1 MDENENSNDIKIS
14 KSMSYYYKTQKD
26 FSNIPLPNFSERHL
40 NYFQKIKEE
49 HKTILESDTE
59 IELRNIIS
67 AHHKSIND
75 YKNKNNCE
83 LVYSEEPINTG
94 NINNN
99 SNSNINVSYEEL
111 LDMVN
116 IKEPLDKNESKKYI
130 YKNHNPNNELLF
142 SSNFESG
149 NLRFAIKRNI
159 NEYDLILRH
168 ETGSMK
174 AYQWFYF
181 RVMIN
186 EISDNIKLLKEK
198 PIVKFNIINLY
209 KKHIILNNK
218 VRVLTFYNNSW
229 SRDTSKIYYYTNDI
243 PFLFESNDNNNKC
256 PNKLIININ
265 ESFTNIG
272 SNSNSNNNFNI
283 YDLLMNMNSSKEKE
297 KDNNSTNFHTL
308 TFQFDFS
315 KINTDIKYVYFA
327 YCYPYT
333 YTQLTNYLFSL
344 NNYKKILRIDSI
356 GQTLDNNKLY
366 MLIIT
371 NFEDSFD
378 TLANKK
384 AIIFTARVHPGESSS
399 SFVIQGLIEFLLSN
413 EPKAINLRKNY
424 IFKIIPMLNP
434 DGVIR
439 GNFRMNS
446 VGKDLNRMWME
457 ENEENSPSVFY
468 CHKMI
473 QKTLNSRNIHFFCD
487 FHGHSSKN
495 NFFLYSCKSHNE
507 FLKISNNN
515 IIPNPHKKKL
525 SYIELIFQEIYSK
538 ENIFFDKNSCINKIL
553 PSKIK
558 TARAVLK
565 NRYNIDYSYCLE
577 TSLGGAKQMVE
588 IEDNPLI
595 PFSIQEYKK
604 IGRDFGEA
612 LGKMCIGK
620 IFYSTYNIV
629 RTNET
634 RSNLEKK
641 TKKKNLLLPVI
652 NSSSSNGMINLS
664 PNYFNFCRINSKN
677 HNYNK
682 INIQYHQKESNKSNN
697 NFLNNNLFSR
707 CDQRF
712 LKNKNVKN
720 NIKRNNKNKTYEK
733 SKIYIL
739 PTPDKTTKK

>member
-1 MDENENSNDIKIS
+1 MIENENPKEINLTKTTPYFNKI
-14 KSMSYYYKTQKD
+14 TKD
-26 FSNIPLPNFSERHL
+26 LNNIPLPNFNEHQSNLQKKIQEERKSI
-40 NYFQKIKEE
+40 F
-49 HKTILESDTE
+49 ESDSD
-59 IELRNIIS
+59 LDLKNIIS

-75 YKNKNNCE
+75 YKVQNNCE
-83 LVYSEEPINTG
+83 LVYSEEPIDTDDK
-94 NINNN
+94 IF
-99 SNSNINVSYEEL
+99 SSDLKISYENL
-111 LDMVN
+111 IDMAN
-116 IKEPLDKNESKKYI
+116 IKEPLDKNTSKQFI

-149 NLRFAIKRNI
+149 NLRYAIKCKT

-168 ETGSMK
+168 ETGSTK

-186 EISDNIKLLKEK
+186 ENSDQVKLLKEK
-198 PIVKFNIINLY
+198 PVVKFNIINLC

-218 VRVLTFYNNSW
+218 VRVLSYYNGGW
-229 SRDTSKIYYYTNDI
+229 SRDTTKIFYYSNDI
-243 PFLFESNDNNNKC
+243 PFLMDSNDTKNNNKISV
-256 PNKLIININ
+256 NFND
-265 ESFTNIG
+265 SFSSGTN
-272 SNSNSNNNFNI
+272 NNYNMYEFLLNLNSNNTF
-283 YDLLMNMNSSKEKE
+283 KEKE
-297 KDNNSTNFHTL
+297 KDGSSQNFHTL
-308 TFQFDFS
+308 TFCFDFS
-315 KINTDIKYVYFA
+315 KITTDTKYVYFA

-333 YTQLTNYLFSL
+333 YSQLSTYLTSL
-344 NNYKKILRIDSI
+344 NIYKKILRMDSI

-413 EPKAINLRKNY
+413 EPKAISLRKNY
-424 IFKIIPMLNP
+424 IFKIVPMLNP

-495 NFFLYSCKSHNE
+495 NFFLYSCKSRSD
-507 FLKISNNN
+507 FLKIGHNS

-525 SYIELIFQEIYSK
+525 SFIELIFQEIFSK
-538 ENIFFDKNSCINKIL
+538 ENIYFDKFSCINKIL

-565 NRYNIDYSYCLE
+565 NRYNIDFSYCLE
-577 TSLGGAKQMVE
+577 TSLGGARQM
-588 IEDNPLI
+588 IEDSPLV

-604 IGRDFGEA
+604 IGKDFGES
-612 LGKMCIGK
+612 LGKLCMGK
-620 IFYSTYNIV
+620 IYYAAYNSV
-629 RTNET
+629 RINE
-634 RSNLEKK
+634 NKLMLEKK
-641 TKKKNLLLPVI
+641 SKKKSLFLPVI
-652 NSSSSNGMINLS
+652 NNSNNGMGNFTPSYL
-664 PNYFNFCRINSKN
+664 NFCRINSKN
-677 HNYNK
+677 PSYNK
-682 INIQYHQKESNKSNN
+682 INIQFHQRESNKNN
-697 NFLNNNLFSR
+697 MTNNINIK
-707 CDQRF
+707 CDQRI
-712 LKNKNVKN
+712 LKNKNFKN
-720 NIKRNNKNKTYEK
+720 KKNNKNKTYEK
-733 SKIYIL
+733 SKLYNFS
-739 PTPDKTTKK
+739 TPEKEKK

>member
-1 MDENENSNDIKIS
+1 MIENENPKEINLTKTTPYFNKI
-14 KSMSYYYKTQKD
+14 TKD
-26 FSNIPLPNFSERHL
+26 LNNIPLPNFNEHQSNLQKKIQEERKSI
-40 NYFQKIKEE
+40 F
-49 HKTILESDTE
+49 ESDSD
-59 IELRNIIS
+59 LDLKNIVS

-75 YKNKNNCE
+75 YKVQNNCE
-83 LVYSEEPINTG
+83 LVYSEEPIDTDDK
-94 NINNN
+94 IF
-99 SNSNINVSYEEL
+99 SSDLKISYENL
-111 LDMVN
+111 IDMVN
-116 IKEPLDKNESKKYI
+116 IKEPLDKNTSKQFI

-149 NLRFAIKRNI
+149 NLRYAIKCKT

-168 ETGSMK
+168 ETGSTK

-186 EISDNIKLLKEK
+186 ENSDQVKLLKEK
-198 PIVKFNIINLY
+198 PVVKFNIINLC

-218 VRVLTFYNNSW
+218 VRVLSYYNGGW
-229 SRDTSKIYYYTNDI
+229 SRDTTKIFYYSNDI
-243 PFLFESNDNNNKC
+243 PFLMDSNDTKNNNKISV
-256 PNKLIININ
+256 NFND
-265 ESFTNIG
+265 SFSSGTN
-272 SNSNSNNNFNI
+272 NNYNMYEFLLNLNSNNTF
-283 YDLLMNMNSSKEKE
+283 KEKE
-297 KDNNSTNFHTL
+297 KDANSQNFHTL
-308 TFQFDFS
+308 TFSFDFS
-315 KINTDIKYVYFA
+315 KITTDTKYVYFA

-333 YTQLTNYLFSL
+333 YSQLSTYLTSL
-344 NNYKKILRIDSI
+344 NIYKKILRMDSI

-413 EPKAINLRKNY
+413 EPKAISLRKNY
-424 IFKIIPMLNP
+424 IFKIVPMLNP

-495 NFFLYSCKSHNE
+495 NFFLYSCKSRSD
-507 FLKISNNN
+507 FLKIGHNS

-525 SYIELIFQEIYSK
+525 SFIELIFQEIFSK
-538 ENIFFDKNSCINKIL
+538 ENIYFDKFSCINKIL

-565 NRYNIDYSYCLE
+565 NRYNIDFSYCLE
-577 TSLGGAKQMVE
+577 TSLGGARQM
-588 IEDNPLI
+588 IEDSPLV

-604 IGRDFGEA
+604 IGKDFGES
-612 LGKMCIGK
+612 LGKLCMGK
-620 IFYSTYNIV
+620 IYYAAYNSV
-629 RTNET
+629 RINE
-634 RSNLEKK
+634 NKLMLEKK
-641 TKKKNLLLPVI
+641 SKKKSLFLPVI
-652 NSSSSNGMINLS
+652 NNSNNGMGNFTPSYL
-664 PNYFNFCRINSKN
+664 NFCRINSKN
-677 HNYNK
+677 PSYNK
-682 INIQYHQKESNKSNN
+682 INIQFHQRESNKNN
-697 NFLNNNLFSR
+697 MTNNINIK
-707 CDQRF
+707 CDQRI
-712 LKNKNVKN
+712 LKNKNFKN
-720 NIKRNNKNKTYEK
+720 KKNNKNKTYEK
-733 SKIYIL
+733 SKLYNFS
-739 PTPDKTTKK
+739 TPEKEKK

>member
-1 MDENENSNDIKIS
+1 MDESGNSNEIKMI
-14 KSMSYYYKTQKD
+14 KSTLCFNKNPND
-26 FSNIPLPNFSERHL
+26 FSDIPLPNFSEKHL
-40 NYFQKIKEE
+40 NYYQKIQEE
-49 HKTILESDTE
+49 HKSMMESDSE
-59 IELRNIIS
+59 IELKNIIS

-75 YKNKNNCE
+75 YKNQNNCE
-83 LVYSEEPINTG
+83 LVYSEEPINNE
-94 NINNN
+94 NIN
-99 SNSNINVSYEEL
+99 SNSSINVSYEEL

-116 IKEPLDKNESKKYI
+116 IKEPLDKNASKNYI

-149 NLRFAIKRNI
+149 NLRYAIKKNI

-168 ETGSMK
+168 ETGSIK
-174 AYQWFYF
+174 TYQWFYF
-181 RVMIN
+181 RVAVN
-186 EISDNIKLLKEK
+186 EFSENYNLLKEN

-209 KKHIILNNK
+209 KKHIILNNR
-218 VRVLTFYNNSW
+218 VRVLTFYNNAW

-243 PFLFESNDNNNKC
+243 PFLLDSNDNNKCTNKF
-256 PNKLIININ
+256 NTNIN
-265 ESFTNIG
+265 ESFTNIA
-272 SNSNSNNNFNI
+272 NNNNFNI
-283 YDLLMNMNSSKEKE
+283 YDIIMNMNASKDKDKE
-297 KDNNSTNFHTL
+297 NNNQNFHTL
-308 TFQFDFS
+308 TFQFDLS

-344 NNYKKILRIDSI
+344 SNYKKILRIDSI
-356 GQTLDNNKLY
+356 GQSLDNNKLY

-413 EPKAINLRKNY
+413 ETKAISLRKNY

-507 FLKISNNN
+507 FLKIGNNN

-577 TSLGGAKQMVE
+577 TSLGGAKQML
-588 IEDNPLI
+588 EDNPLI

-604 IGRDFGEA
+604 IGKDFGEA
-612 LGKMCIGK
+612 LGKMCVGK
-620 IFYSTYNIV
+620 IYYSAYNSV
-629 RTNET
+629 RINEN
-634 RSNLEKK
+634 RINLEKK
-641 TKKKNLLLPVI
+641 TKKKSLVLPVI
-652 NSSSSNGMINLS
+652 NNGGGGMINLS
-664 PNYFNFCRINSKN
+664 PNYLNFCRINSKN

-697 NFLNNNLFSR
+697 NFLNNNLFNK
-707 CDQRF
+707 CDQRI
-712 LKNKNVKN
+712 LKNKNIKN
-720 NIKRNNKNKTYEK
+720 NTKRNNKNKTYEK
-733 SKIYIL
+733 SKIYIFSA
-739 PTPDKTTKK
+739 PEKIVKK

>member
-1 MDENENSNDIKIS
+1 MDESGNSNEIKMI
-14 KSMSYYYKTQKD
+14 KSTLCFNKNPND
-26 FSNIPLPNFSERHL
+26 FSDIPLPNFSEKHL
-40 NYFQKIKEE
+40 NYYQKIQEE
-49 HKTILESDTE
+49 HKSMMESDSE
-59 IELRNIIS
+59 IELKNIIS

-75 YKNKNNCE
+75 YKNQNNCE
-83 LVYSEEPINTG
+83 LVYSEEPINNE
-94 NINNN
+94 NIN
-99 SNSNINVSYEEL
+99 SNSSINVSYEEL

-116 IKEPLDKNESKKYI
+116 IKEPLDKNASKNYI

-149 NLRFAIKRNI
+149 NLRYAIKKNI

-168 ETGSMK
+168 ETGSIK
-174 AYQWFYF
+174 TYQWFYF
-181 RVMIN
+181 RVAVN
-186 EISDNIKLLKEK
+186 EFSENYNLLKENT
-198 PIVKFNIINLY
+198 IVKFNIINLY
-209 KKHIILNNK
+209 KKHIILNNR
-218 VRVLTFYNNSW
+218 VRVLTFYNNAW

-243 PFLFESNDNNNKC
+243 PFLLDSNDNNKCTNKF
-256 PNKLIININ
+256 NTNIN
-265 ESFTNIG
+265 ESFTNIA
-272 SNSNSNNNFNI
+272 NNNNFNI
-283 YDLLMNMNSSKEKE
+283 YDIIMNMNASKDKDKE
-297 KDNNSTNFHTL
+297 NNNQNFHTL
-308 TFQFDFS
+308 TFQFDLS

-344 NNYKKILRIDSI
+344 SNYKKILRIDSI
-356 GQTLDNNKLY
+356 GQSLDNNKLY

-413 EPKAINLRKNY
+413 ETKAISLRKNY

-507 FLKISNNN
+507 FLKIGNNN

-577 TSLGGAKQMVE
+577 TSLGGAKQML
-588 IEDNPLI
+588 EDNPLI

-604 IGRDFGEA
+604 IGKDFGEA
-612 LGKMCIGK
+612 LGKMCVGK
-620 IFYSTYNIV
+620 IYYSAYNSV
-629 RTNET
+629 RINEN
-634 RSNLEKK
+634 RINLEKK
-641 TKKKNLLLPVI
+641 TKKKSLVLPVI
-652 NSSSSNGMINLS
+652 NNGGGGMINLS
-664 PNYFNFCRINSKN
+664 PNYLNFCRINSKN

-697 NFLNNNLFSR
+697 NFLNNNLFNK
-707 CDQRF
+707 CDQRI
-712 LKNKNVKN
+712 LKNKNIKN
-720 NIKRNNKNKTYEK
+720 NTKRNNKNKTYEK
-733 SKIYIL
+733 SKIYIFSA
-739 PTPDKTTKK
+739 PEKIVKK

>member
-1 MDENENSNDIKIS
+1 MIENENPKEINLTKTTPYFNKI
-14 KSMSYYYKTQKD
+14 TKD
-26 FSNIPLPNFSERHL
+26 LNNIPLPNFNEHQS
-40 NYFQKIKEE
+40 NFQKKIQEE
-49 HKTILESDTE
+49 RKSIFESDSD
-59 IELRNIIS
+59 LDLKNIIS

-75 YKNKNNCE
+75 YKVQNNCE
-83 LVYSEEPINTG
+83 LVYSEEPIDTDDK
-94 NINNN
+94 IF
-99 SNSNINVSYEEL
+99 SSDLKISYENL
-111 LDMVN
+111 IDMVN
-116 IKEPLDKNESKKYI
+116 IKEPLDKNTSKQFI

-149 NLRFAIKRNI
+149 NLRYAIKCKT

-168 ETGSMK
+168 ETGSTK

-186 EISDNIKLLKEK
+186 ENSDQVKLLKEK
-198 PIVKFNIINLY
+198 PVVKFNIINLC

-218 VRVLTFYNNSW
+218 VRVLSYYNGGW
-229 SRDTSKIYYYTNDI
+229 SRDTTKIFYYSNDI
-243 PFLFESNDNNNKC
+243 PFLMDSNDTKNNNKISV
-256 PNKLIININ
+256 NFND
-265 ESFTNIG
+265 SFSSGTN
-272 SNSNSNNNFNI
+272 NNYNMYEFLLNLNSNNTF
-283 YDLLMNMNSSKEKE
+283 KEKE
-297 KDNNSTNFHTL
+297 KDANSQNFHTL
-308 TFQFDFS
+308 TFSFDFS
-315 KINTDIKYVYFA
+315 KITTDTKYVYFA

-333 YTQLTNYLFSL
+333 YSQLSTYLTSL
-344 NNYKKILRIDSI
+344 NIYKKILRMDSI

-413 EPKAINLRKNY
+413 EPKAISLRKNY
-424 IFKIIPMLNP
+424 IFKIVPMLNP

-495 NFFLYSCKSHNE
+495 NFFLYSCKSRSD
-507 FLKISNNN
+507 FLKIGHNS

-525 SYIELIFQEIYSK
+525 SFIELIFQEIFSK
-538 ENIFFDKNSCINKIL
+538 ENIYFDKFSCINKIL

-565 NRYNIDYSYCLE
+565 NRYNIDFSYCLE
-577 TSLGGAKQMVE
+577 TSLGGARQM
-588 IEDNPLI
+588 IEDSPLV

-604 IGRDFGEA
+604 IGKDFGES
-612 LGKMCIGK
+612 LGKLCMGK
-620 IFYSTYNIV
+620 IYYAAYNSV
-629 RTNET
+629 RINE
-634 RSNLEKK
+634 NKLMLEKK
-641 TKKKNLLLPVI
+641 SKKKSLFLPVI
-652 NSSSSNGMINLS
+652 NNSNNGMGNFTPSYL
-664 PNYFNFCRINSKN
+664 NFCRINSKN
-677 HNYNK
+677 PSYNK
-682 INIQYHQKESNKSNN
+682 INIQFHQRESNKNN
-697 NFLNNNLFSR
+697 MTNNINIK
-707 CDQRF
+707 CDQRI
-712 LKNKNVKN
+712 LKNKNFKN
-720 NIKRNNKNKTYEK
+720 KKNNKNKTYEK
-733 SKIYIL
+733 SKLYNFS
-739 PTPDKTTKK
+739 TPEKEKK

>member
-1 MDENENSNDIKIS
+1 MIENENPKEINLTKTTPYFNKI
-14 KSMSYYYKTQKD
+14 TKD
-26 FSNIPLPNFSERHL
+26 LNNIPLPNFNEHQSNLQKKIQEERKSI
-40 NYFQKIKEE
+40 F
-49 HKTILESDTE
+49 ESDSD
-59 IELRNIIS
+59 LDLKNIIS

-75 YKNKNNCE
+75 YKVQNNCE
-83 LVYSEEPINTG
+83 LVYSEEPIDTDDK
-94 NINNN
+94 IF
-99 SNSNINVSYEEL
+99 SSDLKISYENL
-111 LDMVN
+111 IDMVN
-116 IKEPLDKNESKKYI
+116 IKEPLDKNTSKQFI

-149 NLRFAIKRNI
+149 NLRYAIKCKT

-168 ETGSMK
+168 ETGSTK

-186 EISDNIKLLKEK
+186 ENSDQVKLLKEK
-198 PIVKFNIINLY
+198 PVVKFNIINLC

-218 VRVLTFYNNSW
+218 VRVLSYYNGGW
-229 SRDTSKIYYYTNDI
+229 SRDTTKIFYYSNDI
-243 PFLFESNDNNNKC
+243 PFLMDSNDTKNNNKISV
-256 PNKLIININ
+256 NFND
-265 ESFTNIG
+265 SFSSGTN
-272 SNSNSNNNFNI
+272 NNYNMYEFLLNLNSNNTF
-283 YDLLMNMNSSKEKE
+283 KEKE
-297 KDNNSTNFHTL
+297 KDANSQNFHTL
-308 TFQFDFS
+308 TFSFDFS
-315 KINTDIKYVYFA
+315 KITTDTKYVYFA

-333 YTQLTNYLFSL
+333 YSQLSTYLTSL
-344 NNYKKILRIDSI
+344 NIYKKILRMDSI

-413 EPKAINLRKNY
+413 EPKAISLRKNY
-424 IFKIIPMLNP
+424 IFKIVPMLNP

-495 NFFLYSCKSHNE
+495 NFFLYSCKSRSD
-507 FLKISNNN
+507 FLKIGHNS

-525 SYIELIFQEIYSK
+525 SFIELIFQEIFSK
-538 ENIFFDKNSCINKIL
+538 ENIYFDKFSCINKIL

-565 NRYNIDYSYCLE
+565 NRYNIDFSYCLE
-577 TSLGGAKQMVE
+577 TSLGGARQM
-588 IEDNPLI
+588 IEDSPLV

-604 IGRDFGEA
+604 IGKDFGES
-612 LGKMCIGK
+612 LSKLCMGK
-620 IFYSTYNIV
+620 IYYAAYNSV
-629 RTNET
+629 RINE
-634 RSNLEKK
+634 NKLMLEKK
-641 TKKKNLLLPVI
+641 SKKKSLFLPVI
-652 NSSSSNGMINLS
+652 NNSNNGMGNFTPSYL
-664 PNYFNFCRINSKN
+664 NFCRINSKN
-677 HNYNK
+677 PSYNK
-682 INIQYHQKESNKSNN
+682 INIQFHQRESNKNIMTNN
-697 NFLNNNLFSR
+697 INIK
-707 CDQRF
+707 CDQRI
-712 LKNKNVKN
+712 LKNKNFKN
-720 NIKRNNKNKTYEK
+720 KKNNKNKTYEK
-733 SKIYIL
+733 SKLYNFS
-739 PTPDKTTKK
+739 TPEKEKK

>member
-1 MDENENSNDIKIS
+1 MIENENPKEINLTKTTPYFNKI
-14 KSMSYYYKTQKD
+14 TKD
-26 FSNIPLPNFSERHL
+26 LNNIPLPNFNEHQSNLQKKIQEERKSI
-40 NYFQKIKEE
+40 F
-49 HKTILESDTE
+49 ESDSD
-59 IELRNIIS
+59 LDLKNIIS

-75 YKNKNNCE
+75 YKVQNNCE
-83 LVYSEEPINTG
+83 LVYSEEPIDTDDK
-94 NINNN
+94 IF
-99 SNSNINVSYEEL
+99 SSDLKISYENL
-111 LDMVN
+111 IDMVN
-116 IKEPLDKNESKKYI
+116 IKEPLDKNTSKQFI

-149 NLRFAIKRNI
+149 NLRYAIKCKT

-168 ETGSMK
+168 ETGSTK

-186 EISDNIKLLKEK
+186 ENSDQVKLLKEK
-198 PIVKFNIINLY
+198 PVVKFNIINLC

-218 VRVLTFYNNSW
+218 VRVLSYYNGGW
-229 SRDTSKIYYYTNDI
+229 SRDTTKIFYYSNDI
-243 PFLFESNDNNNKC
+243 PFLMDSNDTKNNNKISV
-256 PNKLIININ
+256 NFND
-265 ESFTNIG
+265 SFSSGTN
-272 SNSNSNNNFNI
+272 NNYNMYEFLLNLNSNNTF
-283 YDLLMNMNSSKEKE
+283 KEKE
-297 KDNNSTNFHTL
+297 KDANSQNFHTL
-308 TFQFDFS
+308 TFSFDFS
-315 KINTDIKYVYFA
+315 KITTDTKYVYFA

-333 YTQLTNYLFSL
+333 YSQLSTYLTTL
-344 NNYKKILRIDSI
+344 NIYKKILRMDSI

-413 EPKAINLRKNY
+413 EPKAISLRKNY
-424 IFKIIPMLNP
+424 IFKIVPMLNP

-495 NFFLYSCKSHNE
+495 NFFLYSCKSRSD
-507 FLKISNNN
+507 FLKIGHNS

-525 SYIELIFQEIYSK
+525 SFIELIFQEIFSK
-538 ENIFFDKNSCINKIL
+538 ENIYFDKFSCINKIL

-565 NRYNIDYSYCLE
+565 NRYNIDFSYCLE
-577 TSLGGAKQMVE
+577 TSLGGARQM
-588 IEDNPLI
+588 IEDSPLV

-604 IGRDFGEA
+604 IGKDFGES
-612 LGKMCIGK
+612 LGKLCMGK
-620 IFYSTYNIV
+620 IYYAAYNSV
-629 RTNET
+629 RINE
-634 RSNLEKK
+634 NKLMLEKK
-641 TKKKNLLLPVI
+641 SKKKSLFLPVI
-652 NSSSSNGMINLS
+652 NNSNNGMGNFTPSYL
-664 PNYFNFCRINSKN
+664 NFCRINSKN
-677 HNYNK
+677 PSYNK
-682 INIQYHQKESNKSNN
+682 INIQFHQRESNKNN
-697 NFLNNNLFSR
+697 MTNNINIK
-707 CDQRF
+707 CDQRI
-712 LKNKNVKN
+712 LKNKNFKN
-720 NIKRNNKNKTYEK
+720 KKNNKNKTYEK
-733 SKIYIL
+733 SKLYNFS
-739 PTPDKTTKK
+739 TPEKEKK

>member
-1 MDENENSNDIKIS
+1 MIENENPKEINLTKTTPYFNKI
-14 KSMSYYYKTQKD
+14 TKD
-26 FSNIPLPNFSERHL
+26 LNNIPLPNFNEHQSNLQKKIQEERKSI
-40 NYFQKIKEE
+40 F
-49 HKTILESDTE
+49 ESDSD
-59 IELRNIIS
+59 LDLKNIIS

-75 YKNKNNCE
+75 YKVQNNCE
-83 LVYSEEPINTG
+83 LVYSEEPIDTDDK
-94 NINNN
+94 IF
-99 SNSNINVSYEEL
+99 SSDLKISYENL
-111 LDMVN
+111 IDMVN
-116 IKEPLDKNESKKYI
+116 IKEPLDKNTSKQFI

-149 NLRFAIKRNI
+149 NLRYAIKCKT

-168 ETGSMK
+168 ETGSTK
-174 AYQWFYF
+174 AYQWFFF

-186 EISDNIKLLKEK
+186 ENSDQVKLLKEK
-198 PIVKFNIINLY
+198 PVVKFNIINLC

-218 VRVLTFYNNSW
+218 VRVLSYYNGGW
-229 SRDTSKIYYYTNDI
+229 SRDTTKIFYYSNDI
-243 PFLFESNDNNNKC
+243 PFLMDSNDTKNNNKISV
-256 PNKLIININ
+256 NFND
-265 ESFTNIG
+265 SFSSGTN
-272 SNSNSNNNFNI
+272 NNYNMYEFLLNLNSNNTF
-283 YDLLMNMNSSKEKE
+283 KEKE
-297 KDNNSTNFHTL
+297 KDANSQNFHTL
-308 TFQFDFS
+308 TFSFDFS
-315 KINTDIKYVYFA
+315 KITTDTKYVYFA

-333 YTQLTNYLFSL
+333 YSQLSTYLTSL
-344 NNYKKILRIDSI
+344 NIYKKILRMDSI

-413 EPKAINLRKNY
+413 EPKAISLRKNY
-424 IFKIIPMLNP
+424 IFKIVPMLNP

-495 NFFLYSCKSHNE
+495 NFFLYSCKSRSD
-507 FLKISNNN
+507 FLKIGHNS

-525 SYIELIFQEIYSK
+525 SFIELIFQEIFSK
-538 ENIFFDKNSCINKIL
+538 ENIYFDKFSCINKIL

-565 NRYNIDYSYCLE
+565 NRYNIDFSYCLE
-577 TSLGGAKQMVE
+577 TSLGGARQM
-588 IEDNPLI
+588 IEDSPLV

-604 IGRDFGEA
+604 IGKDFGES
-612 LGKMCIGK
+612 LGKLCMGK
-620 IFYSTYNIV
+620 IYYAAYNSV
-629 RTNET
+629 RINE
-634 RSNLEKK
+634 NKLMLEKK
-641 TKKKNLLLPVI
+641 SKKKSLFLPVI
-652 NSSSSNGMINLS
+652 NNSNNGMGNFTPSYL
-664 PNYFNFCRINSKN
+664 NFCRINSKN
-677 HNYNK
+677 PSYNK
-682 INIQYHQKESNKSNN
+682 INIQFHQRESNKNN
-697 NFLNNNLFSR
+697 MTNNINIK
-707 CDQRF
+707 CDQRI
-712 LKNKNVKN
+712 LKNKNFKN
-720 NIKRNNKNKTYEK
+720 KKNNKNKTYEK
-733 SKIYIL
+733 SKLYNFS
-739 PTPDKTTKK
+739 TPEKEKK

>member
-1 MDENENSNDIKIS
+1 MDESGNSNEIKMI
-14 KSMSYYYKTQKD
+14 KSTLCFNKNPND
-26 FSNIPLPNFSERHL
+26 FSDIPLPNFSEKHL
-40 NYFQKIKEE
+40 NYYQKIQEE
-49 HKTILESDTE
+49 HKSMMESDSE
-59 IELRNIIS
+59 IELKNIIS

-75 YKNKNNCE
+75 YKNQNNCE
-83 LVYSEEPINTG
+83 LVYSEEPINNE
-94 NINNN
+94 NIN
-99 SNSNINVSYEEL
+99 SNSSINVSYEEL

-116 IKEPLDKNESKKYI
+116 IKEPLDKNASKNYI

-149 NLRFAIKRNI
+149 NLRYAIKKNI

-168 ETGSMK
+168 ETGSIK
-174 AYQWFYF
+174 TYQWFYF
-181 RVMIN
+181 RVAIN
-186 EISDNIKLLKEK
+186 ELSENYNLLKEN

-209 KKHIILNNK
+209 KKHIILNNR
-218 VRVLTFYNNSW
+218 VRVLTFYNNAW

-243 PFLFESNDNNNKC
+243 PFLLDSNDNNKCTNKF
-256 PNKLIININ
+256 NTNIN
-265 ESFTNIG
+265 ESFTNIA
-272 SNSNSNNNFNI
+272 NNNNFNI
-283 YDLLMNMNSSKEKE
+283 YDIIMNMNASKDKDKE
-297 KDNNSTNFHTL
+297 NNNQNFHTL
-308 TFQFDFS
+308 TFQFDLS

-344 NNYKKILRIDSI
+344 SNYKKILRIDSI
-356 GQTLDNNKLY
+356 GQSLDNNKLY

-413 EPKAINLRKNY
+413 ETKAISLRKNY

-507 FLKISNNN
+507 FLKIGNNN

-577 TSLGGAKQMVE
+577 TSLGGAKQML
-588 IEDNPLI
+588 EDNPLI

-604 IGRDFGEA
+604 IGKDFGEA
-612 LGKMCIGK
+612 LGKMCVGK
-620 IFYSTYNIV
+620 IYYSAYNSV
-629 RTNET
+629 RINEN
-634 RSNLEKK
+634 RINLEKK
-641 TKKKNLLLPVI
+641 TKKKSLVLPVI
-652 NSSSSNGMINLS
+652 NNGGGGMINLS
-664 PNYFNFCRINSKN
+664 PNYLNFCRINSKN

-697 NFLNNNLFSR
+697 NFLNNNLFNK
-707 CDQRF
+707 CDQRI
-712 LKNKNVKN
+712 LKNKNIKN
-720 NIKRNNKNKTYEK
+720 NTKRNNKNKTYEK
-733 SKIYIL
+733 SKIYIFSA
-739 PTPDKTTKK
+739 PEKIVKK

>member
-1 MDENENSNDIKIS
+1 MDESGNSNEIKMI
-14 KSMSYYYKTQKD
+14 KSTLCFNKNPND
-26 FSNIPLPNFSERHL
+26 FSDIPLPNFSEKHL
-40 NYFQKIKEE
+40 NYYQKIQEE
-49 HKTILESDTE
+49 HKSMMESDSE
-59 IELRNIIS
+59 IELKNIIS

-75 YKNKNNCE
+75 YKNQNNCE
-83 LVYSEEPINTG
+83 LVYSEEPINNE
-94 NINNN
+94 NIN
-99 SNSNINVSYEEL
+99 SNSSINVSYEEL

-116 IKEPLDKNESKKYI
+116 IKEPLDKNASKNYI

-149 NLRFAIKRNI
+149 NLRYAIKKNI

-168 ETGSMK
+168 ETGSIK
-174 AYQWFYF
+174 TYQWFYF
-181 RVMIN
+181 RVAIN
-186 EISDNIKLLKEK
+186 ELSGNYNLLKEN

-209 KKHIILNNK
+209 KKHIILNNR
-218 VRVLTFYNNSW
+218 VRVLTFYNNAW

-243 PFLFESNDNNNKC
+243 PFLIDSNDNNKCTNKF
-256 PNKLIININ
+256 NTNIN
-265 ESFTNIG
+265 ESFTNIA
-272 SNSNSNNNFNI
+272 NNNNFNI
-283 YDLLMNMNSSKEKE
+283 YDIIMNMNASKDKDKE
-297 KDNNSTNFHTL
+297 NNNQNFHTL

-344 NNYKKILRIDSI
+344 SNYKKILRIDSI
-356 GQTLDNNKLY
+356 GQSLDNNKLY

-371 NFEDSFD
+371 NFEDTFD

-507 FLKISNNN
+507 FLKIGNNN

-577 TSLGGAKQMVE
+577 TSLGGAKQML
-588 IEDNPLI
+588 EDNPLI

-604 IGRDFGEA
+604 IGKDFGEA
-612 LGKMCIGK
+612 LGKMCVGK
-620 IFYSTYNIV
+620 IYYSAYNSV
-629 RTNET
+629 RINEN
-634 RSNLEKK
+634 RINLEKK
-641 TKKKNLLLPVI
+641 TKKKSLVLPVI
-652 NSSSSNGMINLS
+652 NNGGGGMINLS
-664 PNYFNFCRINSKN
+664 PNYLNFCRINSKN

-697 NFLNNNLFSR
+697 NFLNNNLFNK
-707 CDQRF
+707 CDQRI
-712 LKNKNVKN
+712 LKNKNIKN
-720 NIKRNNKNKTYEK
+720 NTKRNNKNKTYEK
-733 SKIYIL
+733 SKIYIFSA
-739 PTPDKTTKK
+739 PEKIVKK

>member
-1 MDENENSNDIKIS
+1 MDESGNSNEIKMI
-14 KSMSYYYKTQKD
+14 KSTLCFNKNPND
-26 FSNIPLPNFSERHL
+26 FSDIPLPNFSEKHL
-40 NYFQKIKEE
+40 NYYQKIQEE
-49 HKTILESDTE
+49 HKSMMESDSE
-59 IELRNIIS
+59 IELKNIIS

-75 YKNKNNCE
+75 YKNQNNCE
-83 LVYSEEPINTG
+83 LVYSEEPINNE
-94 NINNN
+94 NIN
-99 SNSNINVSYEEL
+99 SNSSINVSYEEL

-116 IKEPLDKNESKKYI
+116 IKEPLDKNASKNYI

-149 NLRFAIKRNI
+149 NLRYAIKKNI

-168 ETGSMK
+168 ETGSIK
-174 AYQWFYF
+174 TYQWFYF
-181 RVMIN
+181 RVAVN
-186 EISDNIKLLKEK
+186 EFSENYNLLKEN

-209 KKHIILNNK
+209 KKHIILNNR
-218 VRVLTFYNNSW
+218 VRVLTFYNNAW

-243 PFLFESNDNNNKC
+243 PFLIDSNDNNKCTNKF
-256 PNKLIININ
+256 NTNIN
-265 ESFTNIG
+265 ESFTNIA
-272 SNSNSNNNFNI
+272 NNNNFNI
-283 YDLLMNMNSSKEKE
+283 YDIIMNMNASKDKDKE
-297 KDNNSTNFHTL
+297 NNNQNFHTL
-308 TFQFDFS
+308 TFQFDLS

-344 NNYKKILRIDSI
+344 SNYKKILRIDSI
-356 GQTLDNNKLY
+356 GQSLDNNKLY

-413 EPKAINLRKNY
+413 ETKAISLRKNY

-507 FLKISNNN
+507 FLKIGNNN

-577 TSLGGAKQMVE
+577 TSLGGAKQML
-588 IEDNPLI
+588 EDNPLI

-604 IGRDFGEA
+604 IGKDFGEA
-612 LGKMCIGK
+612 LGKMCVGK
-620 IFYSTYNIV
+620 IYYSAYNSV
-629 RTNET
+629 RINEN
-634 RSNLEKK
+634 RINLEKK
-641 TKKKNLLLPVI
+641 TKKKSLVLPVI
-652 NSSSSNGMINLS
+652 NNGGGGMINLS
-664 PNYFNFCRINSKN
+664 PNYLNFCRINSKN

-697 NFLNNNLFSR
+697 NFLNNNLFNK
-707 CDQRF
+707 CDQRI
-712 LKNKNVKN
+712 LKNKNIKN
-720 NIKRNNKNKTYEK
+720 NTKRNNKNKTYEK
-733 SKIYIL
+733 SKMYIFSA
-739 PTPDKTTKK
+739 PEKIVKK

>member
-1 MDENENSNDIKIS
+1 MDESGNSNEIKMI
-14 KSMSYYYKTQKD
+14 KSTLCFNKNPND
-26 FSNIPLPNFSERHL
+26 FSDIPLPNFSEKHL
-40 NYFQKIKEE
+40 NYYQKIQEE
-49 HKTILESDTE
+49 HKSMMESDSE
-59 IELRNIIS
+59 IELKNIIS

-75 YKNKNNCE
+75 YKNQNNCE
-83 LVYSEEPINTG
+83 LVYSEEPINNE
-94 NINNN
+94 NIN
-99 SNSNINVSYEEL
+99 SNSSINVSYEEL

-116 IKEPLDKNESKKYI
+116 IKEPLDKNASKNYI

-149 NLRFAIKRNI
+149 NLRYAIKKNI

-168 ETGSMK
+168 ETGSIK
-174 AYQWFYF
+174 TYQWFYF
-181 RVMIN
+181 RVAVN
-186 EISDNIKLLKEK
+186 EFSENYNLLKEN

-209 KKHIILNNK
+209 KKHIILNNR
-218 VRVLTFYNNSW
+218 VRVLTFYNNAW

-243 PFLFESNDNNNKC
+243 PFLIDSNDNNKCTNKF
-256 PNKLIININ
+256 NTNIN
-265 ESFTNIG
+265 ESFTNIA
-272 SNSNSNNNFNI
+272 NNNNFNI
-283 YDLLMNMNSSKEKE
+283 YDIVMNMNASKDKDKE
-297 KDNNSTNFHTL
+297 NNNQNFHTL
-308 TFQFDFS
+308 TFQFDLS

-344 NNYKKILRIDSI
+344 SNYKKILRIDSI
-356 GQTLDNNKLY
+356 GQSLDNNKLY

-413 EPKAINLRKNY
+413 ETKAISLRKNY

-507 FLKISNNN
+507 FLKIGNNN

-577 TSLGGAKQMVE
+577 TSLGGAKQML
-588 IEDNPLI
+588 EDNPLI

-604 IGRDFGEA
+604 IGKDFGEA
-612 LGKMCIGK
+612 LGKMCVGK
-620 IFYSTYNIV
+620 IYYSAYNSV
-629 RTNET
+629 RINEN
-634 RSNLEKK
+634 RINLEKK
-641 TKKKNLLLPVI
+641 TKKKSLVLPVI
-652 NSSSSNGMINLS
+652 NNGGGGMINLS
-664 PNYFNFCRINSKN
+664 PNYLNFCRINSKN

-697 NFLNNNLFSR
+697 NFLNNNLFNK
-707 CDQRF
+707 CDQRI
-712 LKNKNVKN
+712 LKNKNIKN
-720 NIKRNNKNKTYEK
+720 NTKRNNKNKTYEK
-733 SKIYIL
+733 SKIYIFSA
-739 PTPDKTTKK
+739 PEKIVKK

>member
-1 MDENENSNDIKIS
+1 MDESGNSNEIKMI
-14 KSMSYYYKTQKD
+14 KSTLCFNKNPND
-26 FSNIPLPNFSERHL
+26 FSDIPLPNFSEKHL
-40 NYFQKIKEE
+40 NYYQKIQEE
-49 HKTILESDTE
+49 HKSLMESDSE
-59 IELRNIIS
+59 IELKNIIS

-75 YKNKNNCE
+75 YKNQNNCE
-83 LVYSEEPINTG
+83 LVYSEEPINNE
-94 NINNN
+94 NIN
-99 SNSNINVSYEEL
+99 SNSSINVSYEEL

-116 IKEPLDKNESKKYI
+116 IKEPLDKNASKNYI

-149 NLRFAIKRNI
+149 NLRYSIKKNI

-168 ETGSMK
+168 ETGSIK
-174 AYQWFYF
+174 TYQWFYF
-181 RVMIN
+181 RVAVN
-186 EISDNIKLLKEK
+186 EFSENYNLLKEN

-209 KKHIILNNK
+209 KKHIILNNR
-218 VRVLTFYNNSW
+218 VRVLTFYNNAW

-243 PFLFESNDNNNKC
+243 PFLIDSNDNNKCTNKF
-256 PNKLIININ
+256 NTNIN
-265 ESFTNIG
+265 ESFTNIA
-272 SNSNSNNNFNI
+272 NNNNFNI
-283 YDLLMNMNSSKEKE
+283 YDIIMNMNASKDKDKE
-297 KDNNSTNFHTL
+297 NNNQNFHTL
-308 TFQFDFS
+308 TFQFDLS

-344 NNYKKILRIDSI
+344 SNYKKILRIDSI
-356 GQTLDNNKLY
+356 GQSLDNNKLY

-413 EPKAINLRKNY
+413 ETKAISLRKNY

-507 FLKISNNN
+507 FLKIGNNN

-577 TSLGGAKQMVE
+577 TSLGGAKQML
-588 IEDNPLI
+588 EDNPLI

-604 IGRDFGEA
+604 IGKDFGEA
-612 LGKMCIGK
+612 LGKMCVGK
-620 IFYSTYNIV
+620 IYYSAYNSV
-629 RTNET
+629 RINEN
-634 RSNLEKK
+634 RINLEKK
-641 TKKKNLLLPVI
+641 TKKKSLVLPVI
-652 NSSSSNGMINLS
+652 NNGGGGMINLS
-664 PNYFNFCRINSKN
+664 PNYLNFCRINSKN

-697 NFLNNNLFSR
+697 NFLNNNLFNK
-707 CDQRF
+707 CDQRI
-712 LKNKNVKN
+712 LKNKNIKN
-720 NIKRNNKNKTYEK
+720 NTKRNNKNKTYEK
-733 SKIYIL
+733 SKIYIFSA
-739 PTPDKTTKK
+739 PEKIVKK

>member
-1 MDENENSNDIKIS
+1 MIENENPKEINLTKTTPYFNKI
-14 KSMSYYYKTQKD
+14 TKD
-26 FSNIPLPNFSERHL
+26 LNNIPLPNFNEHQS
-40 NYFQKIKEE
+40 NFQKKIQEE
-49 HKTILESDTE
+49 RKSIFESDSD
-59 IELRNIIS
+59 LDLKNIIS

-75 YKNKNNCE
+75 YKVQNNCE
-83 LVYSEEPINTG
+83 LVYSEEPIDTDDK
-94 NINNN
+94 IF
-99 SNSNINVSYEEL
+99 SSDLKISYENL
-111 LDMVN
+111 IDMVN
-116 IKEPLDKNESKKYI
+116 IKEPLDKNTSKQFI

-149 NLRFAIKRNI
+149 NLRYAIKCKT

-168 ETGSMK
+168 ETGSTK

-186 EISDNIKLLKEK
+186 ENSDQVKLLKEK
-198 PIVKFNIINLY
+198 PVVKFNIINLC

-218 VRVLTFYNNSW
+218 VRVLSYYNGGW
-229 SRDTSKIYYYTNDI
+229 SRDTTKIFYYSNDI
-243 PFLFESNDNNNKC
+243 PFLMDSNDTKNNNKISV
-256 PNKLIININ
+256 NFND
-265 ESFTNIG
+265 SFSSGTN
-272 SNSNSNNNFNI
+272 NNYNMYEFLLNLNSNNTF
-283 YDLLMNMNSSKEKE
+283 KEKE
-297 KDNNSTNFHTL
+297 KDANSQNFHTL
-308 TFQFDFS
+308 TFSFDFS
-315 KINTDIKYVYFA
+315 KITTDTKYVYFA

-333 YTQLTNYLFSL
+333 YSQLSTYLTSL
-344 NNYKKILRIDSI
+344 NIYKKILRMDSI

-413 EPKAINLRKNY
+413 EPKAISLRKNY
-424 IFKIIPMLNP
+424 IFKIVPMLNP

-495 NFFLYSCKSHNE
+495 NFFLYSCKSRSD
-507 FLKISNNN
+507 FLKIGHNS

-525 SYIELIFQEIYSK
+525 SFIELIFQEIFSK
-538 ENIFFDKNSCINKIL
+538 ENIYFDKFSCINKIL

-565 NRYNIDYSYCLE
+565 NRYNIDFSYCLE
-577 TSLGGAKQMVE
+577 TSLGGARQMT
-588 IEDNPLI
+588 EDSPLV

-604 IGRDFGEA
+604 IGKDFGES
-612 LGKMCIGK
+612 LGKLCMGK
-620 IFYSTYNIV
+620 IYYAAYNSV
-629 RTNET
+629 RINE
-634 RSNLEKK
+634 NKLMLEKK
-641 TKKKNLLLPVI
+641 SKKKSLFLPVI
-652 NSSSSNGMINLS
+652 NNSNNGMGNFTPSYL
-664 PNYFNFCRINSKN
+664 NFCRINSKN
-677 HNYNK
+677 PSYNK
-682 INIQYHQKESNKSNN
+682 INIQFHQRESNKNIMTNN
-697 NFLNNNLFSR
+697 INIK
-707 CDQRF
+707 CDQRI
-712 LKNKNVKN
+712 LKNKNFKN
-720 NIKRNNKNKTYEK
+720 KKNNKNKTYEK
-733 SKIYIL
+733 SKLYNFS
-739 PTPDKTTKK
+739 TPEKEKK

>member
-1 MDENENSNDIKIS
+1 MIENENPKEINLTKTTPYFNKI
-14 KSMSYYYKTQKD
+14 TKD
-26 FSNIPLPNFSERHL
+26 LNNIPLPNFNEHQSNLQKKIQEERKSI
-40 NYFQKIKEE
+40 F
-49 HKTILESDTE
+49 ESDSD
-59 IELRNIIS
+59 LDLKNIIS

-75 YKNKNNCE
+75 YKVQNNCE
-83 LVYSEEPINTG
+83 LVYSEEPIDTDDK
-94 NINNN
+94 IF
-99 SNSNINVSYEEL
+99 SSDLKISYENL
-111 LDMVN
+111 IDMVN
-116 IKEPLDKNESKKYI
+116 IKEPLDKNTSKQFI

-149 NLRFAIKRNI
+149 NLRYAIKCKT

-168 ETGSMK
+168 ETGSTK
-174 AYQWFYF
+174 AYQWFFF

-186 EISDNIKLLKEK
+186 ENSDQVKLLKEK
-198 PIVKFNIINLY
+198 PVVKFNIINLC

-218 VRVLTFYNNSW
+218 VRVLSYYNGGW
-229 SRDTSKIYYYTNDI
+229 SRDTTKIFYYSNDI
-243 PFLFESNDNNNKC
+243 PFLMDTNDTKNNNK
-256 PNKLIININ
+256 NSVNFN
-265 ESFTNIG
+265 DSFSSGTN
-272 SNSNSNNNFNI
+272 NNYNMYEFLLNLNSNNTF
-283 YDLLMNMNSSKEKE
+283 KEKE
-297 KDNNSTNFHTL
+297 KDANSQNFHTL
-308 TFQFDFS
+308 TFSFDFS
-315 KINTDIKYVYFA
+315 KITTDTKYVYFA

-333 YTQLTNYLFSL
+333 YSQLSTYLSSL
-344 NNYKKILRIDSI
+344 NMYKKILRMDSI

-413 EPKAINLRKNY
+413 EPKAISLRKNY
-424 IFKIIPMLNP
+424 IFKIVPMLNP

-495 NFFLYSCKSHNE
+495 NFFLYSCKSRSD
-507 FLKISNNN
+507 FLKIGHNS

-525 SYIELIFQEIYSK
+525 SFIELIFQEIFSK
-538 ENIFFDKNSCINKIL
+538 ENIYFDKFSCINKIL

-565 NRYNIDYSYCLE
+565 NRYNIDFSYCLE
-577 TSLGGAKQMVE
+577 TSLGGARQM
-588 IEDNPLI
+588 IEDSPLV

-604 IGRDFGEA
+604 IGKDFGES
-612 LGKMCIGK
+612 LGKLCMGK
-620 IFYSTYNIV
+620 IYYAAYNSV
-629 RTNET
+629 RINE
-634 RSNLEKK
+634 NKLMLEKK
-641 TKKKNLLLPVI
+641 SKKKSLFLPVI
-652 NSSSSNGMINLS
+652 NNSNNGMGNFTPSYL
-664 PNYFNFCRINSKN
+664 NFCRINSKN
-677 HNYNK
+677 PSYNK
-682 INIQYHQKESNKSNN
+682 INIQFHQRESNKNN
-697 NFLNNNLFSR
+697 MTNNINIK
-707 CDQRF
+707 CDQRI
-712 LKNKNVKN
+712 LKNKNFKN
-720 NIKRNNKNKTYEK
+720 KKNNKNKTYEK
-733 SKIYIL
+733 SKLYNFS
-739 PTPDKTTKK
+739 TPEKEKK

>member
-1 MDENENSNDIKIS
+1 MIENENPKEINLTKTTPYFNKI
-14 KSMSYYYKTQKD
+14 TKD
-26 FSNIPLPNFSERHL
+26 LNNIPLPNFNEHQS
-40 NYFQKIKEE
+40 NFQKKIQEE
-49 HKTILESDTE
+49 RKSIFESDSD
-59 IELRNIIS
+59 LDLKNIIS

-75 YKNKNNCE
+75 YKVQNNCE
-83 LVYSEEPINTG
+83 LVYSEEPIDTDDK
-94 NINNN
+94 IF
-99 SNSNINVSYEEL
+99 SSDLKISYENL
-111 LDMVN
+111 IDMVN
-116 IKEPLDKNESKKYI
+116 IKEPLDKNTSKQFI

-149 NLRFAIKRNI
+149 NLRYAIKCKT

-168 ETGSMK
+168 ETGSTK

-186 EISDNIKLLKEK
+186 ENSDQVKLLKEK
-198 PIVKFNIINLY
+198 PVVKFNIINLC

-218 VRVLTFYNNSW
+218 VRVLSYYNGGW
-229 SRDTSKIYYYTNDI
+229 SRDTTKIFYYSNDI
-243 PFLFESNDNNNKC
+243 PFLMDSNDTKNNNKISV
-256 PNKLIININ
+256 NFND
-265 ESFTNIG
+265 SFSSGTN
-272 SNSNSNNNFNI
+272 NNYNMYEFLLNLNSNNTF
-283 YDLLMNMNSSKEKE
+283 KEKE
-297 KDNNSTNFHTL
+297 KDANSQNFHTL
-308 TFQFDFS
+308 TFSFDFS
-315 KINTDIKYVYFA
+315 KITTDTKYVYFA

-333 YTQLTNYLFSL
+333 YSQLSTYLTSL
-344 NNYKKILRIDSI
+344 NIYKKILRMDSI

-413 EPKAINLRKNY
+413 EPKAISLRKNY
-424 IFKIIPMLNP
+424 IFKIVPMLNP

-495 NFFLYSCKSHNE
+495 NFFLYSCKSRSD
-507 FLKISNNN
+507 FLKIGHNS

-525 SYIELIFQEIYSK
+525 SFIELIFQEIFSK
-538 ENIFFDKNSCINKIL
+538 ESIYFDKFSCINKIL

-565 NRYNIDYSYCLE
+565 NRYNIDFSYCLE
-577 TSLGGAKQMVE
+577 TSLGGARQM
-588 IEDNPLI
+588 IEDSPLV

-604 IGRDFGEA
+604 IGKDFGES
-612 LGKMCIGK
+612 LGKLCMGK
-620 IFYSTYNIV
+620 IYYAAYNSV
-629 RTNET
+629 RINE
-634 RSNLEKK
+634 NKLMLEKK
-641 TKKKNLLLPVI
+641 SKKKSLFLPVI
-652 NSSSSNGMINLS
+652 NNSNNGMGNFTPSYL
-664 PNYFNFCRINSKN
+664 NFCRINSKN
-677 HNYNK
+677 PSYNK
-682 INIQYHQKESNKSNN
+682 INIQFHQRESNKNN
-697 NFLNNNLFSR
+697 MTNNINIK
-707 CDQRF
+707 CDQRI
-712 LKNKNVKN
+712 LKNKNFKN
-720 NIKRNNKNKTYEK
+720 KKNNKNKTYEK
-733 SKIYIL
+733 SKLYNFS
-739 PTPDKTTKK
+739 TPEKEKK

>member
-1 MDENENSNDIKIS
+1 MDESGNSNEIKMI
-14 KSMSYYYKTQKD
+14 KSTLCFNKNPND
-26 FSNIPLPNFSERHL
+26 FSDIPLPNFSEKHL
-40 NYFQKIKEE
+40 NYYQKIQEE
-49 HKTILESDTE
+49 HKSMMESDSE
-59 IELRNIIS
+59 IELKNIIS

-75 YKNKNNCE
+75 YKNQNNCE
-83 LVYSEEPINTG
+83 LVYSEEPINNE
-94 NINNN
+94 NIN
-99 SNSNINVSYEEL
+99 SNSSINVSYEEL

-116 IKEPLDKNESKKYI
+116 IKEPLDKNASKNYI

-149 NLRFAIKRNI
+149 NLRYSIKKNI

-168 ETGSMK
+168 ETGSIK
-174 AYQWFYF
+174 TYQWFYF
-181 RVMIN
+181 RVAVN
-186 EISDNIKLLKEK
+186 EFSENYNLLKEN

-209 KKHIILNNK
+209 KKHIILNNR
-218 VRVLTFYNNSW
+218 VRVLTFYNNAW

-243 PFLFESNDNNNKC
+243 PFLIDSNDNNKCTNKF
-256 PNKLIININ
+256 NTNIN
-265 ESFTNIG
+265 ESFTNIA
-272 SNSNSNNNFNI
+272 NNNNFNI
-283 YDLLMNMNSSKEKE
+283 YDIIMNMNASKDKDKE
-297 KDNNSTNFHTL
+297 NNNQNFHTL
-308 TFQFDFS
+308 TFQFDLS

-344 NNYKKILRIDSI
+344 SNYKKILRIDSI
-356 GQTLDNNKLY
+356 GQSLDNNKLY

-413 EPKAINLRKNY
+413 ETKAISLRKNY

-507 FLKISNNN
+507 FLKIGNNN

-577 TSLGGAKQMVE
+577 TSLGGAKQML
-588 IEDNPLI
+588 EDNPLI

-604 IGRDFGEA
+604 IGKDFGEA
-612 LGKMCIGK
+612 LGKMCVGK
-620 IFYSTYNIV
+620 IYYSAYNSV
-629 RTNET
+629 RINEN
-634 RSNLEKK
+634 RINLEKK
-641 TKKKNLLLPVI
+641 TKKKSLVLPVI
-652 NSSSSNGMINLS
+652 NNGGGGMINLS
-664 PNYFNFCRINSKN
+664 PNYLNFCRINSKN

-697 NFLNNNLFSR
+697 NFLNNNLFNK
-707 CDQRF
+707 CDQRI
-712 LKNKNVKN
+712 LKNKNIKN
-720 NIKRNNKNKTYEK
+720 NTKRNNKNKTYEK
-733 SKIYIL
+733 SKIYIFSA
-739 PTPDKTTKK
+739 PEKIVKK

>member
-1 MDENENSNDIKIS
+1 MDESGNSNEIKMI
-14 KSMSYYYKTQKD
+14 KSTLCFNKNPND
-26 FSNIPLPNFSERHL
+26 FSDIPLPNFSEKHL
-40 NYFQKIKEE
+40 NYYQKIQEE
-49 HKTILESDTE
+49 HKSLMESDSE
-59 IELRNIIS
+59 IELKNIIS

-75 YKNKNNCE
+75 YKNQNNCE
-83 LVYSEEPINTG
+83 LVYSEEPINNE
-94 NINNN
+94 NIN
-99 SNSNINVSYEEL
+99 SNSSINVSYEEL

-116 IKEPLDKNESKKYI
+116 IKEPLDKNASKNYI

-149 NLRFAIKRNI
+149 NLRYSIKKNI

-168 ETGSMK
+168 ETGSIK
-174 AYQWFYF
+174 TYQWFYF
-181 RVMIN
+181 RVAVN
-186 EISDNIKLLKEK
+186 EFSENYNLLKEN

-209 KKHIILNNK
+209 KKHIILNNR
-218 VRVLTFYNNSW
+218 VRVLTFYNNAW

-243 PFLFESNDNNNKC
+243 PFLIDSNDNNKCTNKF
-256 PNKLIININ
+256 NTNIN
-265 ESFTNIG
+265 ESFTNIA
-272 SNSNSNNNFNI
+272 NNNNFNI
-283 YDLLMNMNSSKEKE
+283 YDIIMNMNASKDKDKE
-297 KDNNSTNFHTL
+297 NNNQNFHTL
-308 TFQFDFS
+308 TFQFDLS

-344 NNYKKILRIDSI
+344 SNYKKILRIDSI
-356 GQTLDNNKLY
+356 GQSLDNNKLY

-413 EPKAINLRKNY
+413 ETKAISLRKNY

-507 FLKISNNN
+507 FLKIGNNN

-577 TSLGGAKQMVE
+577 TSLGGAKQML
-588 IEDNPLI
+588 EDNPLI

-604 IGRDFGEA
+604 IGKDFGEA
-612 LGKMCIGK
+612 LGKMCVGK
-620 IFYSTYNIV
+620 IYYSAYNSV
-629 RTNET
+629 RINEN
-634 RSNLEKK
+634 RINLEKK
-641 TKKKNLLLPVI
+641 TKKKSLVLPVI
-652 NSSSSNGMINLS
+652 NNGGGGMINLS
-664 PNYFNFCRINSKN
+664 PNYLNFCRINSKN

-697 NFLNNNLFSR
+697 NFLNNNLFNK
-707 CDQRF
+707 CDQRI
-712 LKNKNVKN
+712 LKNKNIKDN
-720 NIKRNNKNKTYEK
+720 TKRNNKNKTYEK
-733 SKIYIL
+733 SKIYIFSA
-739 PTPDKTTKK
+739 PEKIVKK

>member
-1 MDENENSNDIKIS
+1 MDESGNSNEIKMI
-14 KSMSYYYKTQKD
+14 KSTLCFNKNPND
-26 FSNIPLPNFSERHL
+26 FSDIPLPNFSEKHL
-40 NYFQKIKEE
+40 NYYQKIPEE
-49 HKTILESDTE
+49 HKSMMESDSE
-59 IELRNIIS
+59 IELKNIIS

-75 YKNKNNCE
+75 YKNQNNCE
-83 LVYSEEPINTG
+83 LVYSEEPINNE
-94 NINNN
+94 NIN
-99 SNSNINVSYEEL
+99 SNSSINVSYEEL

-116 IKEPLDKNESKKYI
+116 IKEPLDKNASKNYI

-149 NLRFAIKRNI
+149 NLRYAIKKNI

-168 ETGSMK
+168 ETGSIK
-174 AYQWFYF
+174 TYQWFYF
-181 RVMIN
+181 RVAVN
-186 EISDNIKLLKEK
+186 EFSENYNLLKEN

-209 KKHIILNNK
+209 KKHIILNNR
-218 VRVLTFYNNSW
+218 VRVLTFYNNAW

-243 PFLFESNDNNNKC
+243 PFLIDSNDNNKCTNKF
-256 PNKLIININ
+256 NTNIN
-265 ESFTNIG
+265 ESFTNIA
-272 SNSNSNNNFNI
+272 NNNNFNI
-283 YDLLMNMNSSKEKE
+283 YDIIMNMNASKDKDKE
-297 KDNNSTNFHTL
+297 NNNQNFHTL

-344 NNYKKILRIDSI
+344 SNYKKILRIDSI
-356 GQTLDNNKLY
+356 GQSLDNNKLY

-413 EPKAINLRKNY
+413 EAKAISLRKNY

-507 FLKISNNN
+507 FLKIGNNN

-577 TSLGGAKQMVE
+577 TSLGGAKQML
-588 IEDNPLI
+588 EDNPLI

-604 IGRDFGEA
+604 IGKDFGEA
-612 LGKMCIGK
+612 LGKMCVGK
-620 IFYSTYNIV
+620 IYYSAYNSV
-629 RTNET
+629 RINEN
-634 RSNLEKK
+634 RINLEKK
-641 TKKKNLLLPVI
+641 TKKKSLVLPVI
-652 NSSSSNGMINLS
+652 NNGGGGMINLS
-664 PNYFNFCRINSKN
+664 PNYLNFCRINSKN

-697 NFLNNNLFSR
+697 NFLNNNLFNK
-707 CDQRF
+707 CDQRI
-712 LKNKNVKN
+712 LKNKNIKN
-720 NIKRNNKNKTYEK
+720 NTKRNNKNKTYEK
-733 SKIYIL
+733 SKIYIFSA
-739 PTPDKTTKK
+739 PEKIVKK

>member
-1 MDENENSNDIKIS
+1 MDESGNSNEIKMI
-14 KSMSYYYKTQKD
+14 KSTLCFNKNPND
-26 FSNIPLPNFSERHL
+26 FSDIPLPNFSEKHL
-40 NYFQKIKEE
+40 NYYQKIQEE
-49 HKTILESDTE
+49 HKSLMESDSE
-59 IELRNIIS
+59 IELKNIIS

-75 YKNKNNCE
+75 YKNQNNCE
-83 LVYSEEPINTG
+83 LVYSEEPINNE
-94 NINNN
+94 NIN
-99 SNSNINVSYEEL
+99 SNSSINVSYEEL

-116 IKEPLDKNESKKYI
+116 IKEPLDKNASKNYI

-149 NLRFAIKRNI
+149 NLRYAIKKNI

-168 ETGSMK
+168 ETGSIK
-174 AYQWFYF
+174 TYQWFYF
-181 RVMIN
+181 RVAVN
-186 EISDNIKLLKEK
+186 EFSENYNLLKEN

-209 KKHIILNNK
+209 KKHIILNNR
-218 VRVLTFYNNSW
+218 VRVLTFYNNAW

-243 PFLFESNDNNNKC
+243 PFLLDSNDNNKCTNKF
-256 PNKLIININ
+256 NTNIN
-265 ESFTNIG
+265 ESFTNIA
-272 SNSNSNNNFNI
+272 NNNNFNI
-283 YDLLMNMNSSKEKE
+283 YDIIMNMNASKDKDKE
-297 KDNNSTNFHTL
+297 NNNQNFHTL

-344 NNYKKILRIDSI
+344 SNYKKILRIDSI
-356 GQTLDNNKLY
+356 GQSLDNNKLY

-413 EPKAINLRKNY
+413 ETKAISLRKNY

-507 FLKISNNN
+507 FLKIGNNN

-577 TSLGGAKQMVE
+577 TSLGGAKQML
-588 IEDNPLI
+588 EDNPLI

-604 IGRDFGEA
+604 IGKDFGEA
-612 LGKMCIGK
+612 LGKMCVGK
-620 IFYSTYNIV
+620 IYYSAYNSV
-629 RTNET
+629 RINEN
-634 RSNLEKK
+634 RINLEKK
-641 TKKKNLLLPVI
+641 TKKKSLVLPVI
-652 NSSSSNGMINLS
+652 NNGGGGMINLS
-664 PNYFNFCRINSKN
+664 PNYLNFCRINSKN

-697 NFLNNNLFSR
+697 NFLNNNLFNK
-707 CDQRF
+707 CDQRI
-712 LKNKNVKN
+712 LKNKNIKN
-720 NIKRNNKNKTYEK
+720 NTKRNNKNKTYEK

-739 PTPDKTTKK
+739 SAPEKIVKK

>member
-1 MDENENSNDIKIS
+1 MIENENPKEINLTKTTPYFNKI
-14 KSMSYYYKTQKD
+14 TKD
-26 FSNIPLPNFSERHL
+26 LNNIPLPNFNEHQSNLQKKIQEERKSI
-40 NYFQKIKEE
+40 F
-49 HKTILESDTE
+49 ESDSD
-59 IELRNIIS
+59 LDLKNIIS

-75 YKNKNNCE
+75 YKVQNNCE
-83 LVYSEEPINTG
+83 LVYSEEPIDTDDK
-94 NINNN
+94 IF
-99 SNSNINVSYEEL
+99 SSDLKISYENL
-111 LDMVN
+111 IDMVN
-116 IKEPLDKNESKKYI
+116 IKEPLDKNTSKQFI

-149 NLRFAIKRNI
+149 NLRYAIKCKT

-168 ETGSMK
+168 ETGSTK

-186 EISDNIKLLKEK
+186 ENSDQVKLLKEK
-198 PIVKFNIINLY
+198 PVVKFNIINLC

-218 VRVLTFYNNSW
+218 VRVLSYYNGGW
-229 SRDTSKIYYYTNDI
+229 SRDTTKIFYYSNDI
-243 PFLFESNDNNNKC
+243 PFLMDSNDTKNNNKISV
-256 PNKLIININ
+256 NFND
-265 ESFTNIG
+265 SFSSGTN
-272 SNSNSNNNFNI
+272 NNYNMYEFLLNLNSNNTF
-283 YDLLMNMNSSKEKE
+283 KEKE
-297 KDNNSTNFHTL
+297 KDANSQNFHTL
-308 TFQFDFS
+308 TFSFDFS
-315 KINTDIKYVYFA
+315 KITTETKYVYFA

-333 YTQLTNYLFSL
+333 YSQLSTYLTSL
-344 NNYKKILRIDSI
+344 NIYKKILRMDSI

-413 EPKAINLRKNY
+413 EPKAISLRKNY
-424 IFKIIPMLNP
+424 IFKIVPMLNP

-495 NFFLYSCKSHNE
+495 NFFLYSCKSRSD
-507 FLKISNNN
+507 FLKIGHNS

-525 SYIELIFQEIYSK
+525 SFIELIFQEIFSK
-538 ENIFFDKNSCINKIL
+538 ENIYFDKFSCINKIL

-565 NRYNIDYSYCLE
+565 NRYNIDFSYCLE
-577 TSLGGAKQMVE
+577 TSLGGARQM
-588 IEDNPLI
+588 IEDSPLV

-604 IGRDFGEA
+604 IGKDFGES
-612 LGKMCIGK
+612 LGKLCMGK
-620 IFYSTYNIV
+620 IYYAAYNSV
-629 RTNET
+629 RINE
-634 RSNLEKK
+634 NKLMLEKK
-641 TKKKNLLLPVI
+641 SKKKSLFLPVI
-652 NSSSSNGMINLS
+652 NNSNNGMGNFTPSYL
-664 PNYFNFCRINSKN
+664 NFCRINSKN
-677 HNYNK
+677 PSYNK
-682 INIQYHQKESNKSNN
+682 INIQFHQRESNKNN
-697 NFLNNNLFSR
+697 MTNNINIK
-707 CDQRF
+707 CDQRI
-712 LKNKNVKN
+712 LKNKNFKN
-720 NIKRNNKNKTYEK
+720 KKNNKNKTYEK
-733 SKIYIL
+733 SKLYNFS
-739 PTPDKTTKK
+739 TPEKEKK

>member
-1 MDENENSNDIKIS
+1 MIENENPKEINLTKTTPYFNKI
-14 KSMSYYYKTQKD
+14 TKD
-26 FSNIPLPNFSERHL
+26 LNNIPLPNFNEHQSNLQKKIQEERKSI
-40 NYFQKIKEE
+40 F
-49 HKTILESDTE
+49 ESDSD
-59 IELRNIIS
+59 LDLKNIIS

-75 YKNKNNCE
+75 YKVQNNCE
-83 LVYSEEPINTG
+83 LVYSEEPIDTDDK
-94 NINNN
+94 IF
-99 SNSNINVSYEEL
+99 SSDLKISYENL
-111 LDMVN
+111 IDMAN
-116 IKEPLDKNESKKYI
+116 IKEPLDKNTSKQFI
-130 YKNHNPNNELLF
+130 YKNHNLNNELLF

-149 NLRFAIKRNI
+149 NLRYAIKCKT

-168 ETGSMK
+168 ETGSTK

-186 EISDNIKLLKEK
+186 ENSDQVKLLKEK
-198 PIVKFNIINLY
+198 PVVKFNIINLC

-218 VRVLTFYNNSW
+218 VRVLSYYNGGW
-229 SRDTSKIYYYTNDI
+229 SRDTTKIFYYSNDI
-243 PFLFESNDNNNKC
+243 PFLMDSNDTKNNNKISV
-256 PNKLIININ
+256 NFND
-265 ESFTNIG
+265 SFSSGTN
-272 SNSNSNNNFNI
+272 NNYNMYEFLLNLNSNNTF
-283 YDLLMNMNSSKEKE
+283 KEKE
-297 KDNNSTNFHTL
+297 KDGNSQNFHTL
-308 TFQFDFS
+308 TFSFDFS
-315 KINTDIKYVYFA
+315 KITTDTKYVYFA

-333 YTQLTNYLFSL
+333 YSQLSTYLTSL
-344 NNYKKILRIDSI
+344 NMYKKILRMDSI

-413 EPKAINLRKNY
+413 EPKAISLRKNY
-424 IFKIIPMLNP
+424 IFKIVPMLNP

-495 NFFLYSCKSHNE
+495 NFFLYSCKSRSD
-507 FLKISNNN
+507 FLKIGHNS

-525 SYIELIFQEIYSK
+525 SFIELIFQEIFSK
-538 ENIFFDKNSCINKIL
+538 ENIYFDKFSCINKIL

-565 NRYNIDYSYCLE
+565 NRYNIDFSYCLE
-577 TSLGGAKQMVE
+577 TSLGGARQM
-588 IEDNPLI
+588 IEDSPLV

-604 IGRDFGEA
+604 IGKDFGES
-612 LGKMCIGK
+612 LGKLCMGK
-620 IFYSTYNIV
+620 IYYAAYNSV
-629 RTNET
+629 RINE
-634 RSNLEKK
+634 NKLMLEKK
-641 TKKKNLLLPVI
+641 SKKKSLFLPVI
-652 NSSSSNGMINLS
+652 NNSNNGMGNFTPSYL
-664 PNYFNFCRINSKN
+664 NFCRINSKN
-677 HNYNK
+677 PSYNK
-682 INIQYHQKESNKSNN
+682 INIQFHQRESNKNN
-697 NFLNNNLFSR
+697 MTNNINIK
-707 CDQRF
+707 CDQRI
-712 LKNKNVKN
+712 LKNKNFKN
-720 NIKRNNKNKTYEK
+720 KKNNKNKTYEK
-733 SKIYIL
+733 SKLYNFS
-739 PTPDKTTKK
+739 TPEKEKK

>member
-1 MDENENSNDIKIS
+1 MIENENPKEINLTKTTPYFNKI
-14 KSMSYYYKTQKD
+14 TKD
-26 FSNIPLPNFSERHL
+26 LNNIPLPNFNEHQS
-40 NYFQKIKEE
+40 NFQKKIQEE
-49 HKTILESDTE
+49 RKSIFESDSD
-59 IELRNIIS
+59 LDLKNIIS

-75 YKNKNNCE
+75 YKVQNNCE
-83 LVYSEEPINTG
+83 LVYSEEPIDTDDK
-94 NINNN
+94 IF
-99 SNSNINVSYEEL
+99 SSDLKISYENL
-111 LDMVN
+111 IDMVN
-116 IKEPLDKNESKKYI
+116 IKEPLDKNTSKQFI

-149 NLRFAIKRNI
+149 NLRYAIKCKT

-168 ETGSMK
+168 ETGSTK

-186 EISDNIKLLKEK
+186 ENSDQVKLLKEK
-198 PIVKFNIINLY
+198 PVVKFNIINLC

-218 VRVLTFYNNSW
+218 VRVLSYYNGGW
-229 SRDTSKIYYYTNDI
+229 SRDTTKIFYYSNDI
-243 PFLFESNDNNNKC
+243 PFLMDSNDTKNNNKISV
-256 PNKLIININ
+256 NFND
-265 ESFTNIG
+265 SFSSGTN
-272 SNSNSNNNFNI
+272 NNYNMYEFLLNLNSNNTF
-283 YDLLMNMNSSKEKE
+283 KEKE
-297 KDNNSTNFHTL
+297 KDANSQNFHTL
-308 TFQFDFS
+308 TFSFDFS
-315 KINTDIKYVYFA
+315 KITTDTKYVYFA

-333 YTQLTNYLFSL
+333 YSQLSTYLTSL
-344 NNYKKILRIDSI
+344 NIYKKILRMDSI

-413 EPKAINLRKNY
+413 EPKAISLRKNY
-424 IFKIIPMLNP
+424 IFKIVPMLNP

-495 NFFLYSCKSHNE
+495 NFFLYSCKSRSD
-507 FLKISNNN
+507 FLKIGHNS

-525 SYIELIFQEIYSK
+525 SFIELIFQEIFSK
-538 ENIFFDKNSCINKIL
+538 ENIYFDKFSCINKIL

-565 NRYNIDYSYCLE
+565 NRYNIDFSYCLE
-577 TSLGGAKQMVE
+577 TSLGGARQM
-588 IEDNPLI
+588 IEDSPLV

-604 IGRDFGEA
+604 IGKDFGES
-612 LGKMCIGK
+612 LGKLCMGK
-620 IFYSTYNIV
+620 IYYAAYNSV
-629 RTNET
+629 RINE
-634 RSNLEKK
+634 NKLMLEKK
-641 TKKKNLLLPVI
+641 SKKKSLFLPVI
-652 NSSSSNGMINLS
+652 NNSNNGMGNFTPSYL
-664 PNYFNFCRINSKN
+664 NFCRINSKN
-677 HNYNK
+677 PSYNK
-682 INIQYHQKESNKSNN
+682 INIQFHQRESNKNIMTNN
-697 NFLNNNLFSR
+697 INIK
-707 CDQRF
+707 CDQRI
-712 LKNKNVKN
+712 LKNKNFKN
-720 NIKRNNKNKTYEK
+720 KKNNKNKTYEK
-733 SKIYIL
+733 SKLYNFS
-739 PTPDKTTKK
+739 TPEKEKK

>member
-1 MDENENSNDIKIS
+1 MIENENPKEINLTKTTPYFNKI
-14 KSMSYYYKTQKD
+14 TKD
-26 FSNIPLPNFSERHL
+26 LNNIPLPNFNEHQSNLQKKIQEERKSI
-40 NYFQKIKEE
+40 F
-49 HKTILESDTE
+49 ESDSD
-59 IELRNIIS
+59 LDLKNIVS

-75 YKNKNNCE
+75 YKVQNNCE
-83 LVYSEEPINTG
+83 LVYSEEPIDTDDK
-94 NINNN
+94 IF
-99 SNSNINVSYEEL
+99 SSDLKISYENL
-111 LDMVN
+111 IDMVN
-116 IKEPLDKNESKKYI
+116 IKEPLDKNTSKQFI

-149 NLRFAIKRNI
+149 NLRYAIKCKT

-168 ETGSMK
+168 ETGSTK

-186 EISDNIKLLKEK
+186 ENSDQVKLLKEK
-198 PIVKFNIINLY
+198 PVVKFNIINLC

-218 VRVLTFYNNSW
+218 VRVLSYYNGGW
-229 SRDTSKIYYYTNDI
+229 SRDTTKIFYYSNDI
-243 PFLFESNDNNNKC
+243 PFLMDSNDTKNNNKISV
-256 PNKLIININ
+256 NFND
-265 ESFTNIG
+265 SFSSGTNNNYNMYEFLL
-272 SNSNSNNNFNI
+272 NSNSNNTF
-283 YDLLMNMNSSKEKE
+283 KEKE
-297 KDNNSTNFHTL
+297 KDANSQNFHTL
-308 TFQFDFS
+308 TFSFDFS
-315 KINTDIKYVYFA
+315 KITTDTKYVYFA

-333 YTQLTNYLFSL
+333 YSQLSTYLTSL
-344 NNYKKILRIDSI
+344 NIYKKILRMDSI

-413 EPKAINLRKNY
+413 EPKAISLRKNY
-424 IFKIIPMLNP
+424 IFKIVPMLNP

-495 NFFLYSCKSHNE
+495 NFFLYSCKSRSD
-507 FLKISNNN
+507 FLKIGHNS

-525 SYIELIFQEIYSK
+525 SFIELIFQEIFSK
-538 ENIFFDKNSCINKIL
+538 ENIYFDKFSCINKIL

-565 NRYNIDYSYCLE
+565 NRYNIDFSYCLE
-577 TSLGGAKQMVE
+577 TSLGGARQM
-588 IEDNPLI
+588 IEDSPLV

-604 IGRDFGEA
+604 IGKDFGES
-612 LGKMCIGK
+612 LGKLCMGK
-620 IFYSTYNIV
+620 IYYAAYNSV
-629 RTNET
+629 RINE
-634 RSNLEKK
+634 NKLMLEKK
-641 TKKKNLLLPVI
+641 SKKKSLFLPVI
-652 NSSSSNGMINLS
+652 NNSNNGMGNFTPSYL
-664 PNYFNFCRINSKN
+664 NFCRINSKN
-677 HNYNK
+677 PSYNK
-682 INIQYHQKESNKSNN
+682 INIQFHQRESNKNN
-697 NFLNNNLFSR
+697 MTNNINIK
-707 CDQRF
+707 CDQRI
-712 LKNKNVKN
+712 LKNKNFKN
-720 NIKRNNKNKTYEK
+720 KKNNKNKTYEK
-733 SKIYIL
+733 SKLYNFS
-739 PTPDKTTKK
+739 TPEKEKK

>member
-1 MDENENSNDIKIS
+1 MNENENSNDIEII
-14 KSMSYYYKTQKD
+14 KSTSYYNKNSKNFTD
-26 FSNIPLPNFSERHL
+26 IPLPNFSEKYL
-40 NYFQKIKEE
+40 NYYQKMKEE
-49 HKTILESDTE
+49 HKTILESDSE

-75 YKNKNNCE
+75 YRDKDNCE
-83 LVYSEEPINTG
+83 LIYSEEPINIG
-94 NINNN
+94 NIN
-99 SNSNINVSYEEL
+99 SNSNTYVSYDEL

-116 IKEPLDKNESKKYI
+116 IKEPLDKNASKNFI

-168 ETGSMK
+168 ETGSIK

-186 EISDNIKLLKEK
+186 EMSKDINLLKEK
-198 PIVKFNIINLY
+198 PIVKFNIINLC

-218 VRVLTFYNNSW
+218 VRVLTFYNNAW
-229 SRDTSKIYYYTNDI
+229 SRDTSKVFYYTNDI
-243 PFLFESNDNNNKC
+243 PFLIESNDNKC
-256 PNKLIININ
+256 PNKLSMNIN
-265 ESFTNIG
+265 ESFTNVG
-272 SNSNSNNNFNI
+272 NSNNNFNI
-283 YDLLMNMNSSKEKE
+283 YDLVMNVNSSKEK
-297 KDNNSTNFHTL
+297 DNNNQNFHTL

-315 KINTDIKYVYFA
+315 KINTDAKYVYFA

-344 NNYKKILRIDSI
+344 NIYNKILRIDSI

-413 EPKAINLRKNY
+413 EPKAISLRKNY
-424 IFKIIPMLNP
+424 IFKIVPMLNP

-495 NFFLYSCKSHNE
+495 NFFLYSCKSRSD
-507 FLKISNNN
+507 FLKIGHNS

-525 SYIELIFQEIYSK
+525 SFIELIFQEIFSK
-538 ENIFFDKNSCINKIL
+538 ENIYFDKFSCINKIL

-565 NRYNIDYSYCLE
+565 NRYNIDFSYCLE
-577 TSLGGAKQMVE
+577 TSLGGARQM
-588 IEDNPLI
+588 IEDSPLV

-604 IGRDFGEA
+604 IGKDFGES
-612 LGKMCIGK
+612 LGKLCMGK
-620 IFYSTYNIV
+620 IYYAAYNSV
-629 RTNET
+629 RINE
-634 RSNLEKK
+634 NKLMLEKK
-641 TKKKNLLLPVI
+641 SKKKSLFLPVI
-652 NSSSSNGMINLS
+652 NNSNNGMGNFTPSYL
-664 PNYFNFCRINSKN
+664 NFCRINSKN
-677 HNYNK
+677 PSYNK
-682 INIQYHQKESNKSNN
+682 INIQFHQRESNKNIMTNN
-697 NFLNNNLFSR
+697 INIK
-707 CDQRF
+707 CDQRI
-712 LKNKNVKN
+712 LKNKNFKN
-720 NIKRNNKNKTYEK
+720 KKNNKNKTYEK
-733 SKIYIL
+733 SKLYNFS
-739 PTPDKTTKK
+739 TPEKEKK

>member
-1 MDENENSNDIKIS
+1 MIENENPKEINLTKTTPYFNKI
-14 KSMSYYYKTQKD
+14 TKD
-26 FSNIPLPNFSERHL
+26 LNNIPLPNFNEHQSNLQKKIQEERKSI
-40 NYFQKIKEE
+40 F
-49 HKTILESDTE
+49 ESDSD
-59 IELRNIIS
+59 LDLKNIIS

-75 YKNKNNCE
+75 YKVQNNCE
-83 LVYSEEPINTG
+83 LVYSEEPIDTDDK
-94 NINNN
+94 IF
-99 SNSNINVSYEEL
+99 SSDLKISYENL
-111 LDMVN
+111 IDMAN
-116 IKEPLDKNESKKYI
+116 IKEPLDKNTSKQFI

-149 NLRFAIKRNI
+149 NLRYAIKCKT

-168 ETGSMK
+168 ETGSTK

-186 EISDNIKLLKEK
+186 ENSDQVKLLKEK
-198 PIVKFNIINLY
+198 PVVKFNIINLC

-218 VRVLTFYNNSW
+218 VRVLSYYNGGW
-229 SRDTSKIYYYTNDI
+229 SRDTTKIFYYSNDI
-243 PFLFESNDNNNKC
+243 PFLMDSNDTKNNNKISV
-256 PNKLIININ
+256 NFND
-265 ESFTNIG
+265 SFSSGTN
-272 SNSNSNNNFNI
+272 NNYNMYEFLLNLNSNNTF
-283 YDLLMNMNSSKEKE
+283 KEKE
-297 KDNNSTNFHTL
+297 KDANSQNFHTL
-308 TFQFDFS
+308 TFSFDFS
-315 KINTDIKYVYFA
+315 KITTDTKYVYFA

-333 YTQLTNYLFSL
+333 YSQLSTYLTSL
-344 NNYKKILRIDSI
+344 NIYKKILRMDSI

-413 EPKAINLRKNY
+413 EPKAISLRKNY
-424 IFKIIPMLNP
+424 IFKIVPMLNP

-495 NFFLYSCKSHNE
+495 NFFLYSCKSRSD
-507 FLKISNNN
+507 FLKIGHNS

-525 SYIELIFQEIYSK
+525 SFIELIFQEIFSK
-538 ENIFFDKNSCINKIL
+538 ENIYFDKFSCINKIL

-565 NRYNIDYSYCLE
+565 NRYNIDFSYCLE
-577 TSLGGAKQMVE
+577 TSLGGARQM
-588 IEDNPLI
+588 IEDSPLV

-604 IGRDFGEA
+604 IGKDFGES
-612 LGKMCIGK
+612 LGKLCMGK
-620 IFYSTYNIV
+620 IYYAAYNSV
-629 RTNET
+629 RINE
-634 RSNLEKK
+634 NKLMLEKK
-641 TKKKNLLLPVI
+641 SKKKSLFLPVI
-652 NSSSSNGMINLS
+652 NNSNNGMGNFTPSYL
-664 PNYFNFCRINSKN
+664 NFCRINSKN
-677 HNYNK
+677 PSYNK
-682 INIQYHQKESNKSNN
+682 INIQFHQRESNKNN
-697 NFLNNNLFSR
+697 MTNNINIK
-707 CDQRF
+707 CDQRI
-712 LKNKNVKN
+712 LKNKNFKN
-720 NIKRNNKNKTYEK
+720 KKNNKNKTYEK
-733 SKIYIL
+733 SKLYNFS
-739 PTPDKTTKK
+739 TPEKEKK

>member
-1 MDENENSNDIKIS
+1 MDESGNSNEIKMI
-14 KSMSYYYKTQKD
+14 KSTLCFNKNPND
-26 FSNIPLPNFSERHL
+26 FSDIPLPNFSEKHL
-40 NYFQKIKEE
+40 NYYQKIQEE
-49 HKTILESDTE
+49 HKSMMESDSE
-59 IELRNIIS
+59 IELKNIIS

-75 YKNKNNCE
+75 YKNQNNCE
-83 LVYSEEPINTG
+83 LVYSEEPINNE
-94 NINNN
+94 NIN
-99 SNSNINVSYEEL
+99 SNSSINVSYEEL

-116 IKEPLDKNESKKYI
+116 IKEPLDKNASKNYI

-149 NLRFAIKRNI
+149 NLRYAIKKNI

-168 ETGSMK
+168 ETGSIK
-174 AYQWFYF
+174 TYQWFYF
-181 RVMIN
+181 RVAVN
-186 EISDNIKLLKEK
+186 EFSENYNLLKEN

-209 KKHIILNNK
+209 KKHIILNNR
-218 VRVLTFYNNSW
+218 VRVLTFYNNAW

-243 PFLFESNDNNNKC
+243 PFLLDSNDNNKCTNKF
-256 PNKLIININ
+256 NTNIN
-265 ESFTNIG
+265 ESFTNIA
-272 SNSNSNNNFNI
+272 NNNNFNI
-283 YDLLMNMNSSKEKE
+283 YDIIMNMNASKDKDKE
-297 KDNNSTNFHTL
+297 NNNQNFHTL
-308 TFQFDFS
+308 TFQFDLS

-344 NNYKKILRIDSI
+344 SNYKKILRIDSI
-356 GQTLDNNKLY
+356 GQSLDNNKLY

-413 EPKAINLRKNY
+413 EAKAISLRKNY

-507 FLKISNNN
+507 FLKIGNNN

-577 TSLGGAKQMVE
+577 TSLGGAKQML
-588 IEDNPLI
+588 EDNPLI

-604 IGRDFGEA
+604 IGKDFGEA
-612 LGKMCIGK
+612 LGKMCVGK
-620 IFYSTYNIV
+620 IYYSAYNSV
-629 RTNET
+629 RINEN
-634 RSNLEKK
+634 RINLEKK
-641 TKKKNLLLPVI
+641 TKKKSLVLPVI
-652 NSSSSNGMINLS
+652 NNGGGGMINLS
-664 PNYFNFCRINSKN
+664 PNYLNFCRINSKN

-682 INIQYHQKESNKSNN
+682 INIQYHQKESNKNNN
-697 NFLNNNLFSR
+697 NFLNNNLFNK
-707 CDQRF
+707 CDQRI
-712 LKNKNVKN
+712 LKNKNIKN
-720 NIKRNNKNKTYEK
+720 NTKRNNKNKTYEK
-733 SKIYIL
+733 SKIYIFSA
-739 PTPDKTTKK
+739 PEKIVKK

>member
-1 MDENENSNDIKIS
+1 MNENENSNDIEII
-14 KSMSYYYKTQKD
+14 KSTSYYNKNSKNFTD
-26 FSNIPLPNFSERHL
+26 IPLPNFSEKYL
-40 NYFQKIKEE
+40 NYYQKMKEE
-49 HKTILESDTE
+49 HKTILESDSE

-75 YKNKNNCE
+75 YREKDNCE
-83 LVYSEEPINTG
+83 LIYSEEPINIG
-94 NINNN
+94 NIN
-99 SNSNINVSYEEL
+99 SNSNTYVSYDDL

-116 IKEPLDKNESKKYI
+116 IKEPLDKNASKNFI

-168 ETGSMK
+168 ETGSIK

-186 EISDNIKLLKEK
+186 EMSKDINLLKEK
-198 PIVKFNIINLY
+198 PIVKFNIINLC

-218 VRVLTFYNNSW
+218 VRVLTFYNNAW
-229 SRDTSKIYYYTNDI
+229 SRDTSKVFYYTNDI
-243 PFLFESNDNNNKC
+243 PFLIESNDNKC
-256 PNKLIININ
+256 PNKLSMNIN
-265 ESFTNIG
+265 ESFTNVG
-272 SNSNSNNNFNI
+272 NSNNNFNI
-283 YDLLMNMNSSKEKE
+283 YDLVMNVNSSKEK
-297 KDNNSTNFHTL
+297 DNNNQNFHTL

-315 KINTDIKYVYFA
+315 KINTDAKYVYFA

-344 NNYKKILRIDSI
+344 NIYNKILRIDSI

-446 VGKDLNRMWME
+446 IGKDLNRMWTE

-473 QKTLNSRNIHFFCD
+473 QKTLNSRNIYFFCD

-507 FLKISNNN
+507 FLKIGNNN

-577 TSLGGAKQMVE
+577 TSLGGAKQMIE

-620 IFYSTYNIV
+620 IYYSTYNSV

-634 RSNLEKK
+634 KLNLEKK

-652 NSSSSNGMINLS
+652 NSSNNGMFNLS
-664 PNYFNFCRINSKN
+664 PNYVNFCRINSKN

-682 INIQYHQKESNKSNN
+682 INIQLHQKESNKSNN
-697 NFLNNNLFSR
+697 NYLNNNLFNR
-707 CDQRF
+707 CDQRI

-720 NIKRNNKNKTYEK
+720 NIKRSNKNKTYEK
-733 SKIYIL
+733 SKIYVFS
-739 PTPDKTTKK
+739 TPEKVRKK

>member
-1 MDENENSNDIKIS
+1 MIENENPKEINLTKTTPYFNKI
-14 KSMSYYYKTQKD
+14 TKD
-26 FSNIPLPNFSERHL
+26 LNNIPLPNFNEHQSNLQKKIQEERKSI
-40 NYFQKIKEE
+40 F
-49 HKTILESDTE
+49 ESDSD
-59 IELRNIIS
+59 LDLKNIIS

-75 YKNKNNCE
+75 YKVQNNCE
-83 LVYSEEPINTG
+83 LVYSEEPIDTDDK
-94 NINNN
+94 IF
-99 SNSNINVSYEEL
+99 SSDLKISYENL
-111 LDMVN
+111 IDMVN
-116 IKEPLDKNESKKYI
+116 IKEPSDKNTSKQFI

-149 NLRFAIKRNI
+149 NLRYAIKCKT
-159 NEYDLILRH
+159 NEYDLISRH
-168 ETGSMK
+168 ETGSTK

-186 EISDNIKLLKEK
+186 ENSDQVKLLKEK
-198 PIVKFNIINLY
+198 PVVKFNIINLC

-218 VRVLTFYNNSW
+218 VRVLSYYNGGW
-229 SRDTSKIYYYTNDI
+229 SRDTTKIFYYSNDI
-243 PFLFESNDNNNKC
+243 PFLMDSNDTKNNNKISV
-256 PNKLIININ
+256 NFND
-265 ESFTNIG
+265 SFSSGTN
-272 SNSNSNNNFNI
+272 NNYNMYEFLLNLNSNNTF
-283 YDLLMNMNSSKEKE
+283 KEKE
-297 KDNNSTNFHTL
+297 KDANSQNFHTL
-308 TFQFDFS
+308 TFSFDFS
-315 KINTDIKYVYFA
+315 KITTDTKYVYFA

-333 YTQLTNYLFSL
+333 YSQLSTYLTSL
-344 NNYKKILRIDSI
+344 NIYKKILRMDSI

-413 EPKAINLRKNY
+413 EPKAISLRKNY
-424 IFKIIPMLNP
+424 IFKIVPMLNP

-495 NFFLYSCKSHNE
+495 NFFLYSCKSRSD
-507 FLKISNNN
+507 FLKIGHNS

-525 SYIELIFQEIYSK
+525 SFIELIFQEIFSK
-538 ENIFFDKNSCINKIL
+538 ENIYFDKFSCINKIL

-565 NRYNIDYSYCLE
+565 NRYNIDFSYCLE
-577 TSLGGAKQMVE
+577 TSLGGARQM
-588 IEDNPLI
+588 IEDSPLV

-604 IGRDFGEA
+604 IGKDFGES
-612 LGKMCIGK
+612 LGKLCMGK
-620 IFYSTYNIV
+620 IYYAAYNSV
-629 RTNET
+629 RINE
-634 RSNLEKK
+634 NKLMLEKK
-641 TKKKNLLLPVI
+641 SKKKSLFLPVI
-652 NSSSSNGMINLS
+652 NNSNNGMGNFTPSYL
-664 PNYFNFCRINSKN
+664 NFCRINSKN
-677 HNYNK
+677 PSYNK
-682 INIQYHQKESNKSNN
+682 INIQFHQRESNKNN
-697 NFLNNNLFSR
+697 MTNNINIK
-707 CDQRF
+707 CDQRI
-712 LKNKNVKN
+712 LKNKNFKN
-720 NIKRNNKNKTYEK
+720 KKNNKNKTYEK
-733 SKIYIL
+733 SKLYNFS
-739 PTPDKTTKK
+739 TPEKEKK

>member
-1 MDENENSNDIKIS
+1 M
-14 KSMSYYYKTQKD
+14 
-26 FSNIPLPNFSERHL
+26 
-40 NYFQKIKEE
+40 
-49 HKTILESDTE
+49 
-59 IELRNIIS
+59 
-67 AHHKSIND
+67 
-75 YKNKNNCE
+75 
-83 LVYSEEPINTG
+83 
-94 NINNN
+94 
-99 SNSNINVSYEEL
+99 NV
-111 LDMVN
+111 
-116 IKEPLDKNESKKYI
+116 
-130 YKNHNPNNELLF
+130 
-142 SSNFESG
+142 
-149 NLRFAIKRNI
+149 
-159 NEYDLILRH
+159 
-168 ETGSMK
+168 
-174 AYQWFYF
+174 
-181 RVMIN
+181 
-186 EISDNIKLLKEK
+186 
-198 PIVKFNIINLY
+198 
-209 KKHIILNNK
+209 
-218 VRVLTFYNNSW
+218 
-229 SRDTSKIYYYTNDI
+229 
-243 PFLFESNDNNNKC
+243 
-256 PNKLIININ
+256 
-265 ESFTNIG
+265 
-272 SNSNSNNNFNI
+272 
-283 YDLLMNMNSSKEKE
+283 NSSKEK
-297 KDNNSTNFHTL
+297 DNNNQNFHTL

-315 KINTDIKYVYFA
+315 KINTDTKYVYFA

-344 NNYKKILRIDSI
+344 NIYNKILRIDSI

-413 EPKAINLRKNY
+413 EPKAISLRKNY

-446 VGKDLNRMWME
+446 VGKDLNRMWTE

-473 QKTLNSRNIHFFCD
+473 QKTLNSRNIYFFCD

-507 FLKISNNN
+507 FLKIGNNN

-577 TSLGGAKQMVE
+577 TSLGGAKQMIE

-612 LGKMCIGK
+612 LGKMCVGK
-620 IFYSTYNIV
+620 IYYSTYNSV

-634 RSNLEKK
+634 KLNLEKK

-652 NSSSSNGMINLS
+652 NSSNNGMFNLS
-664 PNYFNFCRINSKN
+664 PNYFNFFRINSKN

-682 INIQYHQKESNKSNN
+682 INIQLHQKESNKSNN
-697 NFLNNNLFSR
+697 NYLNNNLFNR
-707 CDQRF
+707 CDQRI

-720 NIKRNNKNKTYEK
+720 NIKRSNKNKTYEK
-733 SKIYIL
+733 SKIYVFS
-739 PTPDKTTKK
+739 TPEKVGKK

>member
-1 MDENENSNDIKIS
+1 MIENENPKEINLTKTTPYFNKI
-14 KSMSYYYKTQKD
+14 TKD
-26 FSNIPLPNFSERHL
+26 LNNIPLPNFNEHQSNLQKKIQEERKSI
-40 NYFQKIKEE
+40 F
-49 HKTILESDTE
+49 ESDSD
-59 IELRNIIS
+59 LDLKNIIS

-75 YKNKNNCE
+75 YKVQNNCE
-83 LVYSEEPINTG
+83 LVYSEEPIDTDDK
-94 NINNN
+94 IF
-99 SNSNINVSYEEL
+99 SSDLKISYENL
-111 LDMVN
+111 IDMVN
-116 IKEPLDKNESKKYI
+116 IKEPLDKNTSKQFI
-130 YKNHNPNNELLF
+130 YKNYNPNNELLF

-149 NLRFAIKRNI
+149 NLRYAIKCKT

-168 ETGSMK
+168 ETGSTK

-186 EISDNIKLLKEK
+186 ENSDQVKLLKEK
-198 PIVKFNIINLY
+198 PVVKFNIINLC

-218 VRVLTFYNNSW
+218 VRVLSYYNGGW
-229 SRDTSKIYYYTNDI
+229 SRDTTKIFYYSNDI
-243 PFLFESNDNNNKC
+243 PFLMDSNDTKNNNKISV
-256 PNKLIININ
+256 NFND
-265 ESFTNIG
+265 SFSSGTN
-272 SNSNSNNNFNI
+272 NNYNMYEFLLNLNSNNTF
-283 YDLLMNMNSSKEKE
+283 KEKE
-297 KDNNSTNFHTL
+297 KDGNSQNFHTL
-308 TFQFDFS
+308 TFSFDFS
-315 KINTDIKYVYFA
+315 KITTDTKYVYFA

-333 YTQLTNYLFSL
+333 YSQLSTYLTSL
-344 NNYKKILRIDSI
+344 NIYKKILRMDSI

-413 EPKAINLRKNY
+413 EPKAISLRKNY
-424 IFKIIPMLNP
+424 IFKIVPMLNP

-495 NFFLYSCKSHNE
+495 NFFLYSCKSRSD
-507 FLKISNNN
+507 FLKIGHNS

-525 SYIELIFQEIYSK
+525 SFIELIFQEIFSK
-538 ENIFFDKNSCINKIL
+538 ENIYFDKFSCINKIL

-565 NRYNIDYSYCLE
+565 NRYNIDFSYCLE
-577 TSLGGAKQMVE
+577 TSLGGARQM
-588 IEDNPLI
+588 IEDSPLV

-604 IGRDFGEA
+604 IGKDFGES
-612 LGKMCIGK
+612 LGKLCMGK
-620 IFYSTYNIV
+620 IYYAAYNSV
-629 RTNET
+629 RINE
-634 RSNLEKK
+634 NKLMLEKK
-641 TKKKNLLLPVI
+641 SKKKSLFLPVI
-652 NSSSSNGMINLS
+652 NNSNNGMGNFTPSYL
-664 PNYFNFCRINSKN
+664 NFCRINSKN
-677 HNYNK
+677 PSYNK
-682 INIQYHQKESNKSNN
+682 INIQFHQRESNKNN
-697 NFLNNNLFSR
+697 ITNNINIK
-707 CDQRF
+707 CAQRI
-712 LKNKNVKN
+712 LKNKNFKN
-720 NIKRNNKNKTYEK
+720 KKNNKNKTYEK
-733 SKIYIL
+733 SKLYNFS
-739 PTPDKTTKK
+739 TPEKEKK